1 MKKLMHSLVFLVVSF
16 VAFGACSDGK
26 TTVTNADGEVQEVK
40 TEALKGLD
48 YQGIQNLL
56 DDSKKELTEDD
67 VDFLLDQMEV
77 FVEKTEGMTKD
88 EYKQYFNSLTSDEQ
102 GAVFVLG
109 LGLAGAEK
117 GGKFTESQ
125 KKRFEE
131 LEARS
136 PSKK

>member
-1 MKKLMHSLVFLVVSF
+1 MQCLAVAATMIVVMCS
-16 VAFGACSDGK
+16 CSDGK
-26 TTVTNADGEVQEVK
+26 TTVTNAEGEVQEVK

-109 LGLAGAEK
+109 LGLAGAEN

>member
-1 MKKLMHSLVFLVVSF
+1 MKKFVQCLAVAATMIVVMCS
-16 VAFGACSDGK
+16 CSDGK
-26 TTVTNADGEVQEVK
+26 TTVTNAEGEVKEVK
-40 TEALKGLD
+40 TDALKGLD

>member
-1 MKKLMHSLVFLVVSF
+1 MKKFVQCLAVAATMIVVMCS
-16 VAFGACSDGK
+16 CSDGK
-26 TTVTNADGEVQEVK
+26 TTVTNAEGEVKEVK

-136 PSKK
+136 PGK

>member
-1 MKKLMHSLVFLVVSF
+1 MKKFVQCLAVAATMIVVRCS
-16 VAFGACSDGK
+16 CSDGK
-26 TTVTNADGEVQEVK
+26 TTVTNAEGEVKEVK

>member
-1 MKKLMHSLVFLVVSF
+1 MKKFVQCLAVAATMIVVMCS
-16 VAFGACSDGK
+16 CSDGK
-26 TTVTNADGEVQEVK
+26 TTVTNAEGEVQEVK

-48 YQGIQNLL
+48 YQGIQSLL

-109 LGLAGAEK
+109 LGLAGAEN

>member
-1 MKKLMHSLVFLVVSF
+1 MKKFVQCLAVAATMIVVMCS
-16 VAFGACSDGK
+16 CSDGK
-26 TTVTNADGEVQEVK
+26 TTVTNAEGEVKEVK